1 MWLAQYYIEIAKS
14 EADMEPV
21 KRYLSWAVKYAN
33 PAGILPE
40 QLDPYSGAHL
50 SASPLV
56 ESHAEFVTTI
66 ISYLEK
72 LEDIGICKVRYPIT

>member
-1 MWLAQYYIEIAKS
+1 LEL
-14 EADMEPV
+14 V

-40 QLDPYSGAHL
+40 QLDPYSGEHL

-56 ESHAEFVTTI
+56 ESHGEFVTTV

-72 LEDIGICKVRYPIT
+72 LEELGVCKACYPIT

>member
-1 MWLAQYYIEIAKS
+1 MRQNLLSQIQAIIYW
-14 EADMEPV
+14 V
-21 KRYLSWAVKYAN
+21 KKYAN
-33 PAGILPE
+33 PAGIIPE
-40 QLDPYSGAHL
+40 QFNPYTGEHL

-72 LEDIGICKVRYPIT
+72 LEKLGVCKARYPII